1 MPALEEGNLWIR
13 ATLPQDISFDRAA
26 ILADQLRSEVRRF
39 PEVTQVVSQ
48 LGRPDDGTD
57 VTTFNNVE
65 LGVDLKPTGEWPAT
79 VHGDKGQLIA
89 QMQRA
94 FSKYPGV
101 VFGFSQTIQDNV
113 EEAMSGVK
121 GENSL
126 KLFGDNLG
134 ELTRIAEQI
143 QEVMGQVRGVADAG
157 FAAPPGHAHG
167 RNEPVQHE

>member
-1 MPALEEGNLWIR
+1 
-13 ATLPQDISFDRAA
+13 
-26 ILADQLRSEVRRF
+26 
-39 PEVTQVVSQ
+39 
-48 LGRPDDGTD
+48 RPDDGTD

-65 LGVDLKPTGEWPAT
+65 LGVDLKTTGEWPAT

-126 KLFGDNLG
+126 KLFGDNLDVLAKTAARIQNRMATVPG
-134 ELTRIAEQI
+134 ITDLAVFRETGQPNLIISIDRTRAGRYGL
-143 QEVMGQVRGVADAG
+143 MAADIN
-157 FAAPPGHAHG
+157 AA
-167 RNEPVQHE
+167 VQA